1 MRVPLGPKQ
10 ARDRGTL
17 RCAPDARW
25 DQRFF
30 AAHALDVGSTSGPGC
45 VHQSGDFRRPRVRR
59 PGYEQNSLAASV
71 TPARRIS
78 AGVKAVAG
86 VEAATVAL
94 GDRTGDRRRQQ
105 QRGRRP
111 SAEVAQAAPRGRRA
125 GHPTNPRQMARVEA
139 AMDVAG
145 NCTARNRPG
154 RLRRRLKVN
163 GRGPRA

>member
-1 MRVPLGPKQ
+1 M
-10 ARDRGTL
+10 
-17 RCAPDARW
+17 
-25 DQRFF
+25 
-30 AAHALDVGSTSGPGC
+30 GSTSSPGC

-59 PGYEQNSLAASV
+59 PCYAQNSLAASV

-78 AGVKAVAG
+78 AGVRAVAG

-94 GDRTGDRRRQQ
+94 GDRSGDRRRQQ

-111 SAEVAQAAPRGRRA
+111 SRSAEVAQAAPRGRRLRRA

-163 GRGPRA
+163 RREPRERLEFERMDDS